1 MKVFFVGAGPGDPE
15 LITVKGK
22 KFIDRA
28 DIIVYAGS
36 LVNPALLPGEG
47 DTGSGPEI
55 YDSSSMDLEEVT
67 AIYSANR
74 GRKGTIVRLHTGDP
88 AIYGAIQE
96 QIDFCRSR
104 EIPFEVVPG
113 VSSFSAAAAVL
124 EQELTLPGVSQSVI
138 LSRISGRTKTPPP
151 EDIGS
156 LASHR
161 ASMVLFLSA
170 GKLAETVEKLKQGYS
185 PETPAAV
192 VYRASW
198 PDQKIVRGTLSTI
211 EEKTREA
218 GITRQALIVVGSVLG
233 AVQNFA
239 AHKGAPRED
248 TPHLDA
254 QHSGATHHYE
264 KSKLYDPG
272 FTHGYR
278 KAREKE
284 VEDDE

>member
-15 LITVKGK
+15 LITAKGK
-22 KFIDRA
+22 KLIDRA
-28 DIIVYAGS
+28 DIIIYAGS

-67 AIYSANR
+67 GVYEAN
-74 GRKGTIVRLHTGDP
+74 KDSDGTIVRLHTGDP

-170 GKLAETVEKLKQGYS
+170 GKLAETVEKLKQGYP

-233 AVQNFA
+233 A
-239 AHKGAPRED
+239 
-248 TPHLDA
+248 
-254 QHSGATHHYE
+254 THHYE

-278 KAREKE
+278 KARERE
-284 VEDDE
+284 GEDDR